1 LKRKIA
7 VFDPDEG
14 FFALHSSGYGGIKRQ
29 DMEQKEHF
37 AAN

>member
-1 LKRKIA
+1 LQRKIA

-14 FFALHSSGYGGIKRQ
+14 FFALYSSGYGGKKRQ

-37 AAN
+37 VAN